1 MDFWMVWVAGTKA
14 PQRIYP
20 TREDAMR
27 GVRYLRQKHGATQE
41 IYLLRPIETIPGR
54 KILKLNHRPSAC
66 LVERT

>member
-1 MDFWMVWVAGTKA
+1 
-14 PQRIYP
+14 
-20 TREDAMR
+20 MR